1 MLTEE
6 QKKERKKESNRKYRQ
21 SEKGKEAVKRYRE
34 SEKSRKASRKYRK
47 SEKGKR
53 NQMRYLLRKKK
64 EKIKIKLLAFIFQ
77 LLNAGFKIKVNQVI
91 DYSINGYLYKMRL
104 VNE

>member
-1 MLTEE
+1 MPVKLTEE
-6 QKKERKKESNRKYRQ
+6 QKKESKRESNRKYRQ
-21 SEKGKEAVKRYRE
+21 SEKGKEAIKRYNN
-34 SEKSRKASRKYRK
+34 

-53 NQMRYLLRKKK
+53 NKLRYVVRKKK
-64 EKIKIKLLAFIFQ
+64 EKIKIKLLTFVFQ